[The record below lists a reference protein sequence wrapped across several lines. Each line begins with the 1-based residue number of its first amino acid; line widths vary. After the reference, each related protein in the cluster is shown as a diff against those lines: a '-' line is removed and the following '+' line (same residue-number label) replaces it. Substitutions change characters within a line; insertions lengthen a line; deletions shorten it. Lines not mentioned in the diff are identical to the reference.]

1 MTGHRIETYPKSSGV
16 YDHAAFCW
24 PTPPG
29 QNFAKTLTTA
39 PQPSALCLPSSAA
52 VATPNRCTGECS
64 HVPDKYR
71 HCVIGPG
78 HRVSAAVLRP
88 CLQPHGFIIFRGYVP
103 SAMATAAH
111 TDTCR
116 YVDWVIDQ
124 FDEPHGGSSQRDAWS
139 RLNTIPG
146 HWWQDNKH
154 TSWKKCGWHF
164 QRTGYQRDIGG
175 GVIFQLADFTHSP
188 SIGGVQEYFRNLVAD
203 WHGLPTWELWRNLVG
218 ATLKPPGAPPLPPHR
233 DTKRK
238 TTLQI
243 VVSCST
249 TEFSF
254 WPQTHHYRSELP
266 LDEKGYISKA
276 GVAQLRK
283 AGYEEVRFCA
293 KPGDSLIFLGG
304 ELIHGSPEVLATCLE
319 PRVCVYP
326 EFWPHA
332 SSVAIAGM
340 KKRKGCPC
348 SCSCTFERKKPCWR
362 T

>member
-1 MTGHRIETYPKSSGV
+1 M
-16 YDHAAFCW
+16 
-24 PTPPG
+24 
-29 QNFAKTLTTA
+29 
-39 PQPSALCLPSSAA
+39 
-52 VATPNRCTGECS
+52 
-64 HVPDKYR
+64 
-71 HCVIGPG
+71 
-78 HRVSAAVLRP
+78 
-88 CLQPHGFIIFRGYVP
+88 
-103 SAMATAAH
+103 
-111 TDTCR
+111 
-116 YVDWVIDQ
+116 
-124 FDEPHGGSSQRDAWS
+124 
-139 RLNTIPG
+139 
-146 HWWQDNKH
+146 
-154 TSWKKCGWHF
+154 
-164 QRTGYQRDIGG
+164 
-175 GVIFQLADFTHSP
+175 
-188 SIGGVQEYFRNLVAD
+188 
-203 WHGLPTWELWRNLVG
+203 
-218 ATLKPPGAPPLPPHR
+218 PPHR

-293 KPGDSLIFLGG
+293 KPGDSLTFLGG
-304 ELIHGSPEVLATCLE
+304 ELIHGSPEVPATCLE

-362 T
+362 TWAAGNRDNGVIPCSMQLATSEERNAAFARVTMRNATVPFRT